1 MGNGSG
7 KFVAFFV
14 GLIGLVASVVGIYTF
29 LTGNSS
35 VGDLIPTNTP
45 TALAATPT
53 VVLPTTSAIPTADL
67 PNPIPT
73 STRPPAAVS
82 GVLASYPTQRN
93 LQTLPNIWSK
103 NKLDFGDMTSP
114 GTQEYQV
121 DGKATDRL
129 IWNFTW
135 CAVDQAWL
143 DEILEPLS
151 VEFLIGDVQL
161 RDDVVRQ
168 YEESNRKSGERCR
181 VWATKLTDWEGGKRI
196 KLTIQYD
203 LVEAVNDGRQEY
215 ARGRYSHIIWVAID
229 N

>member
-14 GLIGLVASVVGIYTF
+14 GLIGLVASVIGIYTF

-35 VGDLIPTNTP
+35 VGNLFPTP
-45 TALAATPT
+45 TPLATTPT
-53 VVLPTTSAIPTADL
+53 VVLPTPSATPTGDSPAPTPTA
-67 PNPIPT
+67 
-73 STRPPAAVS
+73 TRPPAAVS

-93 LQTLPNIWSK
+93 LQTLPTIWSK
-103 NKLDFGDMTSP
+103 NRLDFVDMNSP

-121 DGKATDRL
+121 DGKTTDRL

-135 CAVDQAWL
+135 CAVDQARL
-143 DEILEPLS
+143 DEILAPLK
-151 VEFLIGDVQL
+151 VAFLIGDSQL
-161 RDDVVRQ
+161 REDVVRQ
-168 YEESNRKSGERCR
+168 YEETNRKSGERCR
-181 VWATKLTDWEGGKRI
+181 VWATKLTDWEGGKRL

-203 LVEAVNDGRQEY
+203 LAEAVNDGSQGY
-215 ARGRYSHIIWVAID
+215 TPGRYSQIVWVAVD